1 MANTSTD
8 YSANAFTNGANSEGA
23 LDNGNAFWRAYISN
37 RPAPPES
44 FLQLIY
50 NYHQENGDPR
60 TAVAHDVGTGP
71 GNIAQRLLPYFDYV
85 VGSDVADDALNM
97 ARVLIPPDDLKR
109 MMFVHSPAEELVK
122 APLPKHAGPGETDL
136 LLVSECMP
144 LLDAP
149 RAVQAFHTM
158 LRPGGTLA
166 IYFYG
171 RPIFVG
177 SNSETYNA
185 IYRQIA
191 DTAVQCLHP
200 FKGTPIFPAYYSS
213 GTTLLSWL
221 DNIELPTESWENVER
236 RKWNHD
242 HLLAFC
248 SEEGYDFEIKLVDR
262 THPGETKKQTID
274 REFWAREMSVDG
286 LAAYLVSVLP
296 GYRSRPETA
305 DRVAKVDEMLQQ
317 LQVAMGGKDSK
328 AKVTFPVVLIL
339 ATKKS
344 I

>member
-1 MANTSTD
+1 M
-8 YSANAFTNGANSEGA
+8 SEGA
-23 LDNGNAFWRAYISN
+23 LDKGHSFWRAYIAN
-37 RPAPPES
+37 RPSPPER

-50 NYHQENGDPR
+50 SYHKENGDPR

-71 GNIAQRLLPYFDYV
+71 GNIAHRLLPYFDYV
-85 VGSDVADDALNM
+85 VGSDVAEDALNI

-109 MMFVHSPAEELVK
+109 MEFVCCPAEELVE
-122 APLPKHAGPGETDL
+122 APLPKHTGPGETDL

-149 RAVQAFHTM
+149 RALKAFHTM

-177 SNSETYNA
+177 ANSETYNDM
-185 IYRQIA
+185 YSQIA
-191 DTAVQCLHP
+191 DGALQCMQP
-200 FKGTPIFPAYYSS
+200 FEGTPSFPAYHRS

-221 DNIELPTESWENVER
+221 DNIELPTESWEKVER
-236 RKWNHD
+236 RKWNND
-242 HLLAFC
+242 HPLSFC
-248 SEEGYDFEIKLVDR
+248 GKEGYGFEIETVDR
-262 THPGETKKQTID
+262 THPGEMKKGTID
-274 REFWAREMSVDG
+274 RDFWVGEMNTDG
-286 LAAYLVSVLP
+286 LAAYMASVLP
-296 GYRSRPETA
+296 GYRGRPDTA
-305 DRVAKVDEMLQQ
+305 DRVAKVDGMLRQ
-317 LQVAMGGKDSK
+317 LKVAMGGGDSK
-328 AKVTFPVVLIL
+328 ARVAFPVILIL